1 MARTKLTNYQ
11 VLNRAF
17 IVEQLANV
25 NTCLN
30 RHKPESPEALYL
42 MGEREILLKQ
52 LEELE

>member
-11 VLNRAF
+11 LINRAF
-17 IVEQLANV
+17 LIEQLTNV

-30 RHKPESPEALYL
+30 RHRADSPEALYL
-42 MGEREILLKQ
+42 MGERQILLKQ